1 MLDEL
6 KEFLDI
12 PKIPPQI
19 KIYSTFINSKKN
31 TLTNSYC
38 CDLRRINYTKRLSVM
53 EQIAQRRR
61 KEAKAKRKEMLNNLN
76 KNKKIN
82 LRKFLNRM
90 QDCEQKRKYDL
101 ELKKYEK
108 LKQEVSYLQ
117 DKPKINAC
125 SIKYCE
131 NNPKEPLYKRTEEV
145 IEERKKIMKNL
156 TIYYAL
162 PKEIQKQTNVMRNR
176 YKKKYFSAENSKNDS
191 HDNEYTIKSVSID
204 NFMKNNLR
212 NKKHKKREKMTKQKS
227 DEFYFRQEE
236 WYKNKKAKE
245 KYFQKFYQMQNYS
258 YSDVTFHPFVNQVTL
273 EILDLKNRANTN
285 NDECYKYNI
294 THSKTKFCD
303 TYENNGRTIF
313 DKLYDDRYK
322 KTHVSQD
329 DFFKSINYDENFNYG
344 YNLYQKRK
352 KNKFK
357 NVSPRYLDIYKP
369 QEYKILYKNES
380 FLSHGYMYGK
390 KPSKKKKLK
399 FNKSLDYF
407 NTSKYCNDAGIS
419 SRNTKRIKHKNINY
433 NHYNNISKEEP
444 YKKNVEINNYLWK
457 NSLLS
462 LKSSPGESSDK
473 TYHLNIRQKGAW
485 DNNVANRI
493 LLNRNSSVRS
503 IVNSILK
510 I

>member
-6 KEFLDI
+6 KEFNNI
-12 PKIPPQI
+12 PKNPPKI
-19 KIYSTFINSKKN
+19 KIYTTYLINTKKN
-31 TLTNSYC
+31 SSQRSFQD
-38 CDLRRINYTKRLSVM
+38 DLRRLSSTKKVTIM
-53 EQIAQRRR
+53 EKISQRRK
-61 KEAKAKRKEMLNNLN
+61 KEEEQKKKEYLNNLN
-76 KNKKIN
+76 KNKKMN
-82 LRKFLNRM
+82 LRQFLNRM
-90 QDCEQKRKYDL
+90 ENYEQKRKYNL

-108 LKQEVSYLQ
+108 LKKETSFLRE
-117 DKPKINAC
+117 KPKINAA
-125 SIKYCE
+125 SLKFFE
-131 NNPKEPLYKRTEEV
+131 NLPKEPLYKRTEEILDTKKKM
-145 IEERKKIMKNL
+145 IENL
-156 TIYYAL
+156 TIYYTL
-162 PKEIQKQTNVMRNR
+162 PKEIQNQKNIKRNR
-176 YKKKYFSAENSKNDS
+176 YKKKYYSAENTKNDF
-191 HDNEYTIKSVSID
+191 DEYENTIKSSSVD
-204 NFMKNNLR
+204 NYNLR

-285 NDECYKYNI
+285 NDECYKYNV
-294 THSKTKFCD
+294 TNSKTKFCD

-357 NVSPRYLDIYKP
+357 NVSPKYLDIYKP

-380 FLSHGYMYGK
+380 ILSHGYMYGK

-407 NTSKYCNDAGIS
+407 NTSKYCNEAGIS

-433 NHYNNISKEEP
+433 NNYNNKSKGEP
-444 YKKNVEINNYLWK
+444 YKKNKEINNYLWK